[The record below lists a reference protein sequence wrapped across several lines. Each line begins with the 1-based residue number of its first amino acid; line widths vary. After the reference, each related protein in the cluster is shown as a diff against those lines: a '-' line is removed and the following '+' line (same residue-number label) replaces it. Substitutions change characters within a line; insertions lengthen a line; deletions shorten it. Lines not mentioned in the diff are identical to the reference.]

1 MTERRASRLAATTT
15 TTVGAL
21 GTAGALAIQPPPEGA
36 GFFPLIALAG
46 IAALIHLNRKA

>member
-1 MTERRASRLAATTT
+1 MTDRRASRLVATTT

-46 IAALIHLNRKA
+46 IGALIHLNRKA